1 MLSEIHFLE
10 NKTVPW
16 KANQQ
21 KAQLSPIIFIP
32 AIVGPPLLLGNN
44 RMVNDVS
51 LRINLI
57 DEVLAV
63 PLQEILNVAETTVF
77 HDDHYFACK

>member
-1 MLSEIHFLE
+1 MES
-10 NKTVPW
+10 KPP
-16 KANQQ
+16 KA
-21 KAQLSPIIFIP
+21 KLSPIIFIP

-63 PLQEILNVAETTVF
+63 LLQEILHVAETTVL
-77 HDDHYFACK
+77 HYDHNFA